1 MRRQG
6 RGVVGAI
13 LRKRFFG
20 LSLLLTLVFLALL
33 TKLTIMC
40 QHYFRQWEF
49 SIVVEGQ
56 IALILSTKPDRP
68 HMKAIQ
74 NKLL

>member
-1 MRRQG
+1 M
-6 RGVVGAI
+6 GAI

-20 LSLLLTLVFLALL
+20 LSLFLNPCIFGPTEGQ

-56 IALILSTKPDRP
+56 IALKPDRH
-68 HMKAIQ
+68 HMKAIK
-74 NKLL
+74 NKHL